1 MKSEKRFMRSQIRKA
16 IRYAASLPKLK
27 ARNNIYL
34 KLKQIE
40 SNYKTSVKTNTIS

>member
-1 MKSEKRFMRSQIRKA
+1 MKSEKYMIKQIRKA
-16 IRYAASLPKLK
+16 MRYVSCLPQLK
-27 ARNNIYL
+27 TRNKIYL